1 MLCMLFNVY
10 ISTIRYVLLISSFCR
25 WGKQGTEKPRNLLL
39 VTHEPEKLGFQPCSL
54 AIEPQLPISELCCL
68 LTNGSSPWAVDS
80 HYRRNDCGNTHIP
93 QIYVYTQTHTPI
105 HTRFKR
111 LKWCITYKVWQFAYV
126 CIYVIQLYI
135 IDLNKNLKYK
145 KSLNFFLLHMSK
157 ESSFFMVYITSFLL
171 QFEQSNIYF
180 NKI

>member
-10 ISTIRYVLLISSFCR
+10 ISTIRYVLLISSFADEESKAQKSQEICY
-25 WGKQGTEKPRNLLL
+25 WSHINQKNP
-39 VTHEPEKLGFQPCSL
+39 GFKPCSL

-68 LTNGSSPWAVDS
+68 LTNGSSPCSPWAVDS
-80 HYRRNDCGNTHIP
+80 HYRGNDWNTHIP
-93 QIYVYTQTHTPI
+93 QIYMYTQIHTPI

-135 IDLNKNLKYK
+135 IDLVSPLY
-145 KSLNFFLLHMSK
+145 
-157 ESSFFMVYITSFLL
+157 
-171 QFEQSNIYF
+171 
-180 NKI
+180 

>member
-135 IDLNKNLKYK
+135 IDLVSPLYIKDNFKILLKCLQIF
-145 KSLNFFLLHMSK
+145 SDLFILNC
-157 ESSFFMVYITSFLL
+157 V
-171 QFEQSNIYF
+171 
-180 NKI
+180 

>member
-111 LKWCITYKVWQFAYV
+111 LKWCITYKISSTVLIALLFREFSDLFTHTCTLLLVYLSYTP
-126 CIYVIQLYI
+126 CIFPSLTLLMLY
-135 IDLNKNLKYK
+135 
-145 KSLNFFLLHMSK
+145 
-157 ESSFFMVYITSFLL
+157 
-171 QFEQSNIYF
+171 
-180 NKI
+180 

>member
-135 IDLNKNLKYK
+135 IDLVSPLYIKDNFKILLKCLQIF
-145 KSLNFFLLHMSK
+145 SDLFILNF
-157 ESSFFMVYITSFLL
+157 V
-171 QFEQSNIYF
+171 
-180 NKI
+180 

>member
-10 ISTIRYVLLISSFCR
+10 ISTIRYVLLISSFYR

-135 IDLNKNLKYK
+135 IDLVSPLYIKDNFKILLKCLQIF
-145 KSLNFFLLHMSK
+145 SDLFILNF
-157 ESSFFMVYITSFLL
+157 V
-171 QFEQSNIYF
+171 
-180 NKI
+180 